1 MQHRRHPRHPS
12 RIAVALASQGRTA
25 SGQIIDLSCG
35 GARVDTSAAW
45 APGSAVTLHLPP
57 ESLAAEP
64 PLHGAVVWSRPQF
77 LGLAWQT
84 PLAFAITSL
93 GHLTDA
99 PVPEDDLPDAH
110 PSPGRLRFH
119 PAAPELE
126 AARHLVPTEEGC
138 LEDALAL
145 AANLTQVERGSI
157 LLRLQDHPVYHPWCD
172 WRLASMEPAP
182 CPDLQNFPWLAA
194 ALAQKQTVI
203 WRCLDD
209 LPVQAAADR
218 AGMAGHGILARIA
231 LPLADSQSVYGALV
245 LDSLRAPRAWPEDIA
260 ARLQTAARMLALS
273 IDHARIRGSLRQT
286 SQFWES
292 LIDTFP
298 HPAFFKDTNGR
309 YRGCNAA
316 FAQQVL
322 GVPKSGVA
330 RHSFFDTA
338 ATVPYPLAK
347 IYHQQ
352 DRVLLRE
359 GDPQAY
365 EARVRCAD
373 GRRRNF
379 LITKAIYFNSQ
390 GAADGI
396 LGVMLDITDRKQV
409 ENDLRRSEMR
419 HRRLFD
425 GAAMGIFQATVE
437 GQPINLNP
445 AMARMFGYPSPEAA
459 LATIRDLGTEFY
471 ADPAARLRNV
481 EQILAS
487 DVPVRKEV
495 LFRRR
500 DGSVFIGDF
509 HGWKVRDTDG
519 RLLYLEGFIEDI
531 STRKQA
537 ELRQR
542 DSEERLRFL
551 SARLLAAQETESRRI
566 AMDIHDDMG
575 QNLAVLKLQ
584 VQTVARR
591 LRRDQPRLK
600 EECRQA
606 LELIDQVIAKARQI
620 TRDLTPAVI
629 EDLKLGGTL
638 QWMAHDMG
646 QRAGLQ
652 VELAMDDI
660 DDLFPQ
666 DAQVIIY
673 RIVQEALR
681 NTIKHGRARRVT
693 LRIERQARGVRC
705 VIADDGWG
713 FDPDTAALQQVT
725 ERGMGLA
732 AMDERARM
740 LGGALIIDSRPG
752 RGTRVDLWIPTPISG
767 EAS

>member
-1 MQHRRHPRHPS
+1 MACQGGIALG
-12 RIAVALASQGRTA
+12 RIR
-25 SGQIIDLSCG
+25 DLGGG
-35 GARVDTSAAW
+35 GACVDTPAEW
-45 APGSAVTLHLPP
+45 PPGSAVTLHLPP
-57 ESLAAEP
+57 DGPEAEP
-64 PLHGAVVWSRPQF
+64 SLRGTVVWRGPHV
-77 LGLAWQT
+77 LGLAWHT
-84 PLAFAITSL
+84 PLAFEITSL
-93 GHLTDA
+93 AHLTGCPPSALDQPGGQPRPGCLRLYPDA
-99 PVPEDDLPDAH
+99 PDLD
-110 PSPGRLRFH
+110 
-119 PAAPELE
+119 
-126 AARHLVPTEEGC
+126 AARHLEPEDEVFLEEG
-138 LEDALAL
+138 LAL
-145 AANLTQVERGSI
+145 AANLTRVERASI
-157 LLRLQDHPVYHPWCD
+157 LLRLQDGRGFRPLCD
-172 WRLASMEPAP
+172 WRLEGLETPP
-182 CPDLQNFPWLAA
+182 CPDLQDFPWLAS
-194 ALAQKQTVI
+194 ALEQTQAVV
-203 WRCLDD
+203 WRSPDD
-209 LPVQAAADR
+209 LPDPAAADR
-218 AGMAGHGILARIA
+218 AGMGAHGILARIA
-231 LPLADSQSVYGALV
+231 LPLADGEAVYGALV
-245 LDSLRAPRAWPEDIA
+245 LDSLGAPRAWPAGIA
-260 ARLQTAARMLALS
+260 TRLQTGARLLALTLS
-273 IDHARIRGSLRQT
+273 HARVRWSLRQT

-298 HPAFFKDTNGR
+298 HPAFFKHIDGR

-316 FAQQVL
+316 FAHQVL

-330 RHSFFDTA
+330 RHALFDTA
-338 ATVPYPLAK
+338 AAVPFPLTD

-352 DRVLLRE
+352 DRALLRE
-359 GDPQAY
+359 GGPKTY

-373 GRRRNF
+373 GQRRDF
-379 LITKAIYFNSQ
+379 LITKAVYFNSQ
-390 GAADGI
+390 GTADGI
-396 LGVMLDITDRKQV
+396 LAVMLDITARKRA
-409 ENDLRRSEMR
+409 ECELRRSEMR
-419 HRRLFD
+419 HRRLFED
-425 GAAMGIFQATVE
+425 AVTGIFQATVE
-437 GQPINLNP
+437 GQPLNANP
-445 AMARMFGYPSPEAA
+445 AMARMFGFACPADLVAA
-459 LATIRDLGTEFY
+459 VNDMATELY
-471 ADPAARLRNV
+471 ADPADRRRNV
-481 EQILAS
+481 ARILAN
-487 DVPVRKEV
+487 DAPVRGEF

-500 DGSVFIGDF
+500 DGSVFIGDY
-509 HGWKVRDTDG
+509 HAWKVRDIDG

-531 STRKQA
+531 SARKQA

-646 QRAGLQ
+646 QRAGLE
-652 VELAMDDI
+652 VVLEMDDI
-660 DDLFPQ
+660 DDLFPR

-681 NTIKHGRARRVT
+681 NTIKHGRARRVI
-693 LRIERQARGVRC
+693 LHIERQALGVRC

-713 FDPDTAALQQVT
+713 FDPDTAALQQAT

-740 LGGALIIDSRPG
+740 LGGALTIDSRPG
-752 RGTRVDLWIPTPISG
+752 RGTRVDLWIPTPIGG